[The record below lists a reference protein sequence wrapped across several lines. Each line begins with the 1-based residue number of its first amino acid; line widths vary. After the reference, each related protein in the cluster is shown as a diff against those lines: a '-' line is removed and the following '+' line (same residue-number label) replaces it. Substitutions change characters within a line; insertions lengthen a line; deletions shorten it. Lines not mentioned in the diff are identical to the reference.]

1 MNPESTDISPRG
13 PPDREVK
20 KGKPVGST
28 DAAGVA
34 ADGNDKTDGA
44 KGTIVIPS
52 VILPTEST
60 P

>member
-34 ADGNDKTDGA
+34 ADGND
-44 KGTIVIPS
+44 IVIPS
-52 VILPTEST
+52 LILPTEST